1 MNKDINKYFK
11 ECKYLFA
18 SYGKKEKAYLKKIK
32 ENIILENNA
41 ITYDEIVHRL
51 GTPKDVIMDYY
62 DQQDIYE
69 IIKKAKLTKNIKKLI
84 IIFLIIISIFLTYKA
99 YIYQK
104 TYEEVKNSSNGYFE
118 EVIE

>member
-1 MNKDINKYFK
+1 MKTFSNYIICFHYICVNKYIDYLCIFK
-11 ECKYLFA
+11 
-18 SYGKKEKAYLKKIK
+18 
-32 ENIILENNA
+32 NIILENNA

-84 IIFLIIISIFLTYKA
+84 IIFLIIISIFLTYKT

>member
-1 MNKDINKYFK
+1 M
-11 ECKYLFA
+11 
-18 SYGKKEKAYLKKIK
+18 K